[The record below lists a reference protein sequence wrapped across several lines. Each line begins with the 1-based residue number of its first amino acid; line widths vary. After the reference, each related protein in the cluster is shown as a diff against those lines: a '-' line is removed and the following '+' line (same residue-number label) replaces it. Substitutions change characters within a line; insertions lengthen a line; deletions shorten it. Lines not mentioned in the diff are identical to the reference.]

1 MHGLVPRIHPLGW
14 GKDAIGL
21 SRRSDGPAGQARG
34 RAPLRKTSVSRS
46 AKVSGWENW
55 KTLVSVTAYH
65 SLYGSEDVN
74 LSASAL
80 SCSVTIVYRADRQY
94 ESATPAYRQV
104 AIRAG
109 RSEGSSPFGARHRAT
124 TLYPVD
130 PSGSAP

>member
-34 RAPLRKTSVSRS
+34 RAPLRKTSVSGS
-46 AKVSGWENW
+46 AKVPGWENW

-74 LSASAL
+74 LSASVPSSL

-94 ESATPAYRQV
+94 ESATTAYRQV

-109 RSEGSSPFGARHRAT
+109 RS
-124 TLYPVD
+124 
-130 PSGSAP
+130 